1 MSTFTLHTTET
12 APAASKEQ
20 LAGIEK
26 AWGFVPNLHRTLAES
41 PVTLEGY
48 NTLIGLFGKSS
59 FTPAEQQV
67 VYLAINVVNECE
79 YCTSGHSV
87 LAKMAGLDAE
97 TISALRENRPLSTP
111 RLEVLRR
118 FAEAVVHE
126 RGFVGDAAVDIF
138 LKAGFTKAQVLEVV
152 LAVATKTLS
161 NYVNHI
167 THTPLD
173 AFMSETR
180 WVAPRNK
187 ANAA

>member
-12 APAASKEQ
+12 APAAAKEQ

-41 PVTLEGY
+41 PVTLEAY
-48 NTLIGLFGKSS
+48 NALFGLFGKSS

-97 TISALRENRPLSTP
+97 TISALRDNRPLSTP

-138 LKAGFTKAQVLEVV
+138 LRAGFTKAQVLEVV

-173 AFMSETR
+173 AFMAETR

>member
-1 MSTFTLHTTET
+1 MRVLHVG
-12 APAASKEQ
+12 AQ
-20 LAGIEK
+20 RLGQN
-26 AWGFVPNLHRTLAES
+26 GRTRCGDDLR
-41 PVTLEGY
+41 
-48 NTLIGLFGKSS
+48 LI
-59 FTPAEQQV
+59 
-67 VYLAINVVNECE
+67 
-79 YCTSGHSV
+79 
-87 LAKMAGLDAE
+87 D
-97 TISALRENRPLSTP
+97 NRPLSTP

-126 RGFVGDAAVDIF
+126 RGFVGDAAVDSF
-138 LKAGFTKAQVLEVV
+138 LRAGFTKAQVLEVV

-173 AFMSETR
+173 AFMAETR

>member
-12 APAASKEQ
+12 APAAAKEQ

-41 PVTLEGY
+41 PVTLEAY
-48 NTLIGLFGKSS
+48 NALFGLFGKSS

-97 TISALRENRPLSTP
+97 TISALRDNRPLSTVSSEPVSPKRRCWRLCSRSRP
-111 RLEVLRR
+111 RPSR
-118 FAEAVVHE
+118 
-126 RGFVGDAAVDIF
+126 
-138 LKAGFTKAQVLEVV
+138 
-152 LAVATKTLS
+152 
-161 NYVNHI
+161 I
-167 THTPLD
+167 T
-173 AFMSETR
+173 
-180 WVAPRNK
+180 
-187 ANAA
+187 

>member
-12 APAASKEQ
+12 APAAAKEQ

-41 PVTLEGY
+41 PVTLEAY
-48 NTLIGLFGKSS
+48 NALFGLFGKSS

-97 TISALRENRPLSTP
+97 TISAS
-111 RLEVLRR
+111 
-118 FAEAVVHE
+118 
-126 RGFVGDAAVDIF
+126 
-138 LKAGFTKAQVLEVV
+138 
-152 LAVATKTLS
+152 
-161 NYVNHI
+161 
-167 THTPLD
+167 
-173 AFMSETR
+173 
-180 WVAPRNK
+180 
-187 ANAA
+187 